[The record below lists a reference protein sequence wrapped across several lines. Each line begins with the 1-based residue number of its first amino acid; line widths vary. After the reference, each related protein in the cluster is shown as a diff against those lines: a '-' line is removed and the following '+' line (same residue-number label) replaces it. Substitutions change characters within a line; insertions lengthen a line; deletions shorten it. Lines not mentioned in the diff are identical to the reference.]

1 MPGFSIRN
9 PFFIIV
15 ICLMLLVIGVTS
27 LVRMPVDLFPSIN
40 LPEVVVATFYSGMP
54 PQDIET
60 DITDPLERFFTLAS
74 GIDHMESRSLLGVSI
89 IRVYFQPGT
98 NADADVT
105 ELSNLA
111 LADLK
116 RLPPGTLPPVVLK
129 FDASSL
135 PVALVTV
142 KGEGL
147 NETQLHDYAQFQI
160 RNQIAVVQGAE
171 IPPPFGGKYRQIMV
185 YVDPYKLTSRQL
197 SPMDVVRAVNNS
209 NLILPAGDVKIGSN
223 DYYVYSNSLVDS
235 MKQLGEVPVKTA
247 GTSWVSVDDL
257 GKAQDANQ
265 IQYNVVRVD
274 GQRSCYIPIMK
285 QGGDTS
291 TIDVVNG
298 IRKLVGHL
306 YDIPRQMS
314 ATVVFDQSVYV
325 KEALKTVLHEGVIGL
340 VLTSLM
346 ILIFLGSFRATT
358 AVLLSIPL
366 SALATFVVLYMWG
379 STVNTM
385 ILAGLALAF
394 SRVIDNSVISLENI
408 YRHLEMGAAPMV
420 AAEIG
425 GAEVSLAVLAATLVD
440 VVDFFP
446 VTFLYGVSKFLF
458 SALALAFC
466 LSLLASFVVAMT
478 VIPLFC
484 SRFLKAV
491 PHAAGHGQHEGE
503 YEVEPTEAVDLS
515 WWDRFNASFNRMFN
529 RLLDFYER
537 WVRRA
542 VQRPGLTVAVLSGVF
557 VASVAIYPLL
567 GLAFF
572 PQTDAGQFTI
582 NLKVPTGTRIEV
594 TEQYVAKVEDLIR
607 HTIGAKDLKMVVS
620 NLGVVPDFSSL
631 YTTNA
636 GPYTATIQVA
646 LQDSH
651 TKSSFAYMDEVQKE
665 MAQEFPDVRTFFSSG
680 SMVDAVLNMGM
691 PAPIDV
697 QVSSPDLHQIYGV
710 AQDLASQIRSLSGV
724 GEVYIPQD
732 LNYPALRLD
741 VDRVHAGE
749 LGLTQK
755 DVVDNVITAL
765 NSNYMIAPN
774 YWVDRKSGN
783 DYYLTVQYFEKGR
796 AAIHNMVDLGQIPLT
811 AQTISKPDISCGP
824 AQSNPLS
831 FRRLHVDQKPV
842 WACSQA
848 MPDSAHAHPPAFS
861 APARPVTVLD
871 NVVTAKFVQTPTEVD
886 HYQIQRVMDVYVT
899 PAGEDLGRVTDAI
912 QKIVKKTN
920 IPANVR
926 VNLRGMVEG
935 MQASFKSFGLG
946 FLLSF
951 VLLFLILTAQFKS
964 FIDPL
969 LIMLAIPMGFV
980 GVLLILP
987 LTHST
992 LNVMSLMGVL
1002 MLVGIADSNSIL
1014 IVDFAHN
1021 LEGQGLSPV
1030 DAVIT
1035 ACRVRLRPILMTSLA
1050 TIIGMIPMA
1059 LKMGTGAEQYAPMA
1073 RAIIGGLTSSVVLTI
1088 FIVPA
1093 AYLLVYGK
1101 RNEQAATA
1109 SPTEIA
1115 K

>member
-9 PFFIIV
+9 PYFVIV
-15 ICLMLLVIGVTS
+15 ICLVLFVIGVTS
-27 LVRMPVDLFPSIN
+27 IARMPVDLFPPIN

-54 PQDIET
+54 PEDIET
-60 DITDPLERFFTLAS
+60 DITDPLERFFTLAA
-74 GIDHMESRSLLGVSI
+74 GVDHMESRSLLGASI

-98 NADADVT
+98 SADADVT

-160 RNQIAVVQGAE
+160 RNQIAVVPGAE
-171 IPPPFGGKYRQIMV
+171 IPGVFGGTYRQIMV
-185 YVDPYKLTSRQL
+185 YVDPYKLLSRQL
-197 SPMDVVRAVNNS
+197 SPMDVVGAVNDS
-209 NLILPAGDVKIGSN
+209 NLILPAGDVKMGPF
-223 DYYVYSNSLVDS
+223 DYFVYSNSLVDS
-235 MKQLGEVPVKTA
+235 MDELGQVPLKVK
-247 GTSWVSVDDL
+247 GHSWVTVNDV
-257 GKAQDANQ
+257 GKAEDAHQ
-265 IQYNVVRVD
+265 IQTNVVRID
-274 GQRSCYIPIMK
+274 GQKSVYIPVMK
-285 QGGDTS
+285 QGGDTN
-291 TIDVVNG
+291 TIAVVDG
-298 IRKLVGHL
+298 LRALTKHL
-306 YDIPRQMS
+306 YDIPKQMVTS
-314 ATVVFDQSVYV
+314 IVFDQSVYV
-325 KEALKTVLHEGVIGL
+325 KEAIHTVLHEGLLGL
-340 VLTSLM
+340 ILTSLM
-346 ILIFLGSFRATT
+346 ILVFLGSFRATS

-366 SALATFVVLYMWG
+366 SALAAFVVLALMG
-379 STVNTM
+379 STINTM
-385 ILAGLALAF
+385 ILGGMALAF

-408 YRHLEMGAAPMV
+408 YRHLEMGAVPMV
-420 AAEIG
+420 AAEVG
-425 GAEVSLAVLAATLVD
+425 GAEVNLAVLAATLVD

-446 VTFLYGVSKFLF
+446 VVFLYGVSKFLF

-491 PHAAGHGQHEGE
+491 PQAVEHKHEQ
-503 YEVEPTEAVDLS
+503 YEHEKNVRQS
-515 WWDRFNASFNRMFN
+515 WMDRFNAGFNRMFN
-529 RLLDFYER
+529 KVLDYYEY

-542 VQRPGLTVAVLSGVF
+542 LRRPGITVLVLSGVF
-557 VASVAIYPLL
+557 LASLAIYPLL
-567 GLAFF
+567 GLALF
-572 PQTDAGQFTI
+572 PKTDAGQFTL

-594 TEQYVAKVEDLIR
+594 TDQYIAQVEDLIR
-607 HTIGAKDLKMVVS
+607 RTVEAKDLKLIVS
-620 NLGVVPDFSSL
+620 NIGVVPDFSAL

-636 GPYTATIQVA
+636 GPYTATVQVQ
-646 LQDSH
+646 LNEPH
-651 TKSSFAYMDEVQKE
+651 RLSSFEYMDRVQSRMEK
-665 MAQEFPDVRTFFSSG
+665 QFPDIRTFFSSG
-680 SMVDAVLNMGM
+680 SMVDAILNAGL

-697 QVSSPDLHQIYGV
+697 QVSSPDLTQIYGI
-710 AQDLASQIRSLSGV
+710 AQNLASQIRQVHGV
-724 GEVYIPQD
+724 GQVYIPQD
-732 LNYPALRLD
+732 MNYPTLRLD

-765 NSNYMIAPN
+765 NSNYVIAPN

-783 DYYLTVQYFEKGR
+783 DYYLTVQFFEKGQP
-796 AAIHNMVDLGQIPLT
+796 AIHDMAEFGQIPLRDPNN
-811 AQTISKPDISCGP
+811 AESVGCGP
-824 AQSNPLS
+824 TGGGMQSA
-831 FRRLHVDQKPV
+831 
-842 WACSQA
+842 WACNGQS
-848 MPDSAHAHPPAFS
+848 
-861 APARPVTVLD
+861 RPITVLN
-871 NVVTAKFVQTPTEVD
+871 NVVNVRQVETPTEVD
-886 HYQIQRVMDVYVT
+886 HYQIQRAMDVYVT
-899 PAGEDLGRVTDAI
+899 PTGEDLGRVASSIRDILSKT
-912 QKIVKKTN
+912 KI
-920 IPANVR
+920 PSNVR
-926 VNLRGMVEG
+926 VNLRGMVQG
-935 MQASFKSFGLG
+935 MEASFKSFALG
-946 FLLSF
+946 FLISF
-951 VLLFLILTAQFKS
+951 LLLFLILTAQFKS
-964 FIDPL
+964 FIDPF

-1021 LEGQGLSPV
+1021 LERQGLSAE

-1050 TIIGMIPMA
+1050 TIIGMIPLA
-1059 LKMGTGAEQYAPMA
+1059 LKLGTGAEQYTPMA
-1073 RAIIGGLTSSVVLTI
+1073 RAIIGGLTSSVLLTI

-1101 RNEQAATA
+1101 PRQQAAGVL
-1109 SPTEIA
+1109 PGEPNQ
-1115 K
+1115 